1 MYKICS
7 LIGLGIIQL
16 LVSWNICLFT
26 EFNEW
31 QHLASSSVKHT
42 SDAPTVQWQFLSI
55 GRIGHILWT
64 KHNIKPKTLF
74 LYFVYMLFLSE
85 GLIDAHVLHI
95 IMSKKLENYRDW
107 FG

>member
-16 LVSWNICLFT
+16 VVSWNICLFT

-31 QHLASSSVKHT
+31 QYLASSSVKHT
-42 SDAPTVQWQFLSI
+42 SDAPQFLSI